1 MATKTKALKLR
12 FKEVDGVSD
21 TGEIYAWG
29 NISNVVDY
37 NNELVETGA
46 YQATLDFHEQEGSTI
61 KMLYQHDPNL
71 VIGVWDEYGVS
82 EIDGKEGFWVKGRI
96 NLDIP
101 LGKEVHSNL
110 KMGALD
116 SLSIG
121 YLVLDEYN
129 GANDVVHLKSIIIN
143 ETSIV
148 TFPACAASRVISVKK
163 KEEKSPDNI
172 QPEYVRVP
180 SWAEVKAKALAKSNL
195 LALVSK
201 FKSK

>member
-1 MATKTKALKLR
+1 MGTKTKALKLR

-21 TGEIYAWG
+21 DGEIYAWG

-46 YQATLDFHEQEGSTI
+46 YQATLDFHEDEGTSI
-61 KMLYQHDPNL
+61 KMLYQHDPDR

-121 YLVLDEYN
+121 YLVLDEYK
-129 GANDVVHLKSIIIN
+129 GNDGVIHLKSIIIN

-148 TFPACAASRVISVKK
+148 TFPANAASKIISIKNRLVQ
-163 KEEKSPDNI
+163 EKQEIVEPEI
-172 QPEYVRVP
+172 QKVSIN
-180 SWAEVKAKALAKSNL
+180 SWEDIKRKSRMKSIL
-195 LALVSK
+195 EQIRSK
-201 FKSK
+201 

>member
-1 MATKTKALKLR
+1 MGTKTKALKLR

-21 TGEIYAWG
+21 DGEIYAWG

-46 YQATLDFHEQEGSTI
+46 YQATLDFHEDEGTSI
-61 KMLYQHDPNL
+61 KMLYQHDPDR

-121 YLVLDEYN
+121 YLVLDEYK
-129 GANDVVHLKSIIIN
+129 GNDGVIHLKSIIIN

-148 TFPACAASRVISVKK
+148 TFPANAASKIISIKNRL
-163 KEEKSPDNI
+163 EQEKQEVVEPEI
-172 QPEYVRVP
+172 QKVSVN
-180 SWAEVKAKALAKSNL
+180 SWEDIKRKSRMKSIL
-195 LALVSK
+195 EQIRSK
-201 FKSK
+201 

>member
-1 MATKTKALKLR
+1 MGTKTKALKLR

-21 TGEIYAWG
+21 DGEIYAWG

-46 YQATLDFHEQEGSTI
+46 YQATLDFHEDEGTSI
-61 KMLYQHDPNL
+61 KMLYQHDPDR

-116 SLSIG
+116 SISIG
-121 YLVLDEYN
+121 YLVLDEYK
-129 GANDVVHLKSIIIN
+129 GNDGVIHLKSIIIN

-148 TFPACAASRVISVKK
+148 TFPANAASKIISIKNRL
-163 KEEKSPDNI
+163 EQEKQEVVEPEI
-172 QPEYVRVP
+172 QKVSIN
-180 SWAEVKAKALAKSNL
+180 SWEDIKRKSRMKSIL
-195 LALVSK
+195 EQIRSK
-201 FKSK
+201 

>member
-1 MATKTKALKLR
+1 MGTKTKALKLR

-21 TGEIYAWG
+21 DGEIYAWG

-46 YQATLDFHEQEGSTI
+46 YQATLDFHEDEGTSI
-61 KMLYQHDPNL
+61 KMLYQHDPDR

-121 YLVLDEYN
+121 YLVLDEYK
-129 GANDVVHLKSIIIN
+129 GNDGVIHLKSIIIN

-148 TFPACAASRVISVKK
+148 TFPANAASKIISIKNRL
-163 KEEKSPDNI
+163 EQEKQELIEPEI
-172 QPEYVRVP
+172 QKVSIN
-180 SWAEVKAKALAKSNL
+180 SWEDIKRKSRMKSIL
-195 LALVSK
+195 EQIRSK
-201 FKSK
+201 

>member
-1 MATKTKALKLR
+1 MGTKTKALKLR

-21 TGEIYAWG
+21 DGEIYAWG

-46 YQATLDFHEQEGSTI
+46 YQATLDFHEDEGTSI
-61 KMLYQHDPNL
+61 KMLYQHDPDR

-121 YLVLDEYN
+121 YLVLDEYK
-129 GANDVVHLKSIIIN
+129 GNDGVIHLKSIIIN

-148 TFPACAASRVISVKK
+148 TFPANAASKIISIKNRL
-163 KEEKSPDNI
+163 EQEKQEIVEPEI
-172 QPEYVRVP
+172 QKVSIN
-180 SWAEVKAKALAKSNL
+180 SWEDIKRKSRMKSIL
-195 LALVSK
+195 EQIRSK
-201 FKSK
+201 

>member
-1 MATKTKALKLR
+1 MGTKTKALKLR

-21 TGEIYAWG
+21 DGEIYAWG

-46 YQATLDFHEQEGSTI
+46 YQATLDFHEDEGTSI
-61 KMLYQHDPNL
+61 KMLYQHDPDRVL
-71 VIGVWDEYGVS
+71 GVWDEYGVS

-121 YLVLDEYN
+121 YLVLDEYK
-129 GANDVVHLKSIIIN
+129 GNDGVIHLKSIIIN

-148 TFPACAASRVISVKK
+148 TFPANAASKIISIKNRL
-163 KEEKSPDNI
+163 EQEKQEVVEPEI
-172 QPEYVRVP
+172 QKVSVN
-180 SWAEVKAKALAKSNL
+180 SWEDIKRKSRMKSIL
-195 LALVSK
+195 EQIRSK
-201 FKSK
+201 

>member
-1 MATKTKALKLR
+1 MGTKTKALKLR

-21 TGEIYAWG
+21 DGEIYAWG

-46 YQATLDFHEQEGSTI
+46 YQATLDFHEDEGTSI
-61 KMLYQHDPNL
+61 KMLYQHDPDR

-121 YLVLDEYN
+121 YLVLDEYK
-129 GANDVVHLKSIIIN
+129 GNDGVIHLKSIIIN

-148 TFPACAASRVISVKK
+148 TFPANAASKIISIKNRL
-163 KEEKSPDNI
+163 EQEKQEVVEPEI
-172 QPEYVRVP
+172 QKVSIN
-180 SWAEVKAKALAKSNL
+180 SWEDIKRKSRMKSIL
-195 LALVSK
+195 EQIRSK
-201 FKSK
+201 